1 MDNDIARLGQP
12 LPTASPI
19 IPRPIGPERK
29 KRIRQI
35 NLQLAASGQ
44 PVPRE
49 GDDDLLD
56 VAEDMLRNYRQ
67 HRRLLHD
74 YRCPADQRIQN
85 FVNDYLARNGVLAG
99 VETRVQLPAAPF
111 ILDRPGLAAE
121 LSLPFDG
128 DLFESRYLTSYR
140 VRQGVLHNPGKDR
153 RTTEGVFHIA
163 EGGLPIPWDKKA
175 VPVATFAALMR
186 AALDAPGDLLRLP
199 YTSNQPEGAHLW
211 VSLLLRPLVS
221 PEVAEVMPARSMET
235 RFFAPGGLVANLD
248 FVERIFGNA
257 GDPYLPENDAGLDVV
272 GWSGHTG
279 CVILAPHLTTLRK
292 KDLGLPHFDAA
303 SERQRRDGMCWKAD
317 DELYNDGQAFKIVC
331 RDMSGVI
338 VTLIADNYFGYSK
351 KEIKSQIS
359 YAANLFGGSE
369 EEHSGGALAFASYNL
384 GERYEPDSRLPDR
397 GHTLAGVLALLGD
410 QVMLHPEGH
419 ASDKRYKNIHFVP
432 EDTHFDMDTMQVSW
446 RGIDGQTHRIKLL
459 AGHVYLYPCG
469 YKIELQKHPSAPT
482 WRLLGSEAEGTF
494 CYKPCTVSGGG
505 KSEISKSLAGSLLS
519 GPFIVKDLKDDLDQ
533 VEALFRHDYSDR
545 YKVEPAEGR
554 DTRSLLDPKRSV
566 GSVIR
571 LLTPS
576 ETEYSPEYNAW
587 VESIPQR
594 IRSLV
599 FIIKRFYRQEW
610 SEQGEHAWRKHF
622 SVDQINGQPAHELKY
637 QGRQLVASYLRVGR
651 LTDGSWR
658 VFKLRQNFV
667 GAQKVQLADDIAVA
681 ATVPASQLGNL
692 NPAWP
697 HPSLKLVENC
707 EARLFQR
714 PDDAKHRGMDP
725 QTELD
730 LTLSDNFISNFA
742 PLNRQDARD
751 LVDDVVEFSQYTD
764 PMRQFIQAAA
774 DAVDDGW
781 LVSSAHPRIV
791 GGKPSPNVRYLQ
803 ARPDLANPRERYLA
817 ELGTRLQRRI
827 PARQPV
833 YFPVNA
839 VLPGRRNNP
848 QAPGIKPLAV
858 YGPIHYQELP
868 ELFMDFIASLSGKSP
883 STTGAGSEGALTKGP
898 FNALSTTADLN
909 NALVSFILCGYPGFT
924 SAAGFIGRERRVD
937 HDVSYLIPE
946 IWSRLTQREQEPAL
960 LIERGYLEKLD
971 DFDHNGQRVLASRL
985 GYRITKGFAH
995 AYLGKIFDSPMA
1007 VFDEAMLKPETQDLD
1022 AYVEGIQHIVAS
1034 QRQVAQGYLDDGSI
1048 DDACPPLQALL
1059 NIMVSG
1065 EFQGKDLSHPE
1076 IRALFTRESLLAS
1089 DWYRERLDIKQ
1100 QRDIALA
1107 ERQVAYLKAFL
1118 EADARERCDPDQLAP
1133 CQALLSQARAEL
1145 ARVSG
1150 AAYRESLWGSLG
1162 ADWVHR
1168 GA

>member
-1 MDNDIARLGQP
+1 MSMDNDIARLGQSIPANTPIASRP
-12 LPTASPI
+12 LS
-19 IPRPIGPERK
+19 PERM

-35 NLQLAASGQ
+35 NLQLAATGQ
-44 PVPRE
+44 PLPRD

-56 VAEDMLRNYRQ
+56 VAEDLLRNYRQ
-67 HRRLLHD
+67 HRRLLRD
-74 YRCPADQRIQN
+74 YRCPSDQRIQD
-85 FVNDYLARNGVLAG
+85 FVNDYLARNGV
-99 VETRVQLPAAPF
+99 ETRIQLPAVPF

-121 LSLPFDG
+121 LSLPLDG
-128 DLFESRYLTSYR
+128 DRFESRYLTSYR

-153 RTTEGVFHIA
+153 RTTEGVFHSA

-175 VPVATFAALMR
+175 VPAATFAALMR
-186 AALDAPGDLLRLP
+186 AALDAPDDLLRLP
-199 YTSNQPEGAHLW
+199 YTANHAEGAHLW

-221 PEVAEVMPARSMET
+221 PEVEGVQPAKTMET
-235 RFFAPGGLVANLD
+235 RFFAPGGLVSNLD

-257 GDPYLPENDAGLDVV
+257 GDPYLPENDAGLDVI
-272 GWSGHTG
+272 GWSGHSG

-292 KDLGLPHFDAA
+292 KDVGLPHWDIA
-303 SERQRRDGMCWKAD
+303 SERQRRDGMCWKDEA
-317 DELYNDGQAFKIVC
+317 ELYNDGSAFKLVC
-331 RDMSGVI
+331 RDMRGVI

-369 EEHSGGALAFASYNL
+369 EEHSGGALAFPTYNL
-384 GERYEPDSRLPDR
+384 GESYEPDSRLPDH
-397 GHTLAGVLALLGD
+397 GHTLAEVLALLGD
-410 QVMLHPEGH
+410 QAIRHPEGH
-419 ASDKRYKNIHFVP
+419 ASDTRLRNVHFVP
-432 EDTHFDMDTMQVSW
+432 EDARFDISSMLVSW
-446 RGIDGQTHRIKLL
+446 GNADSKRQIKLL
-459 AGHVYLYPCG
+459 AGHTYIYPCG
-469 YKIELQKHPSAPT
+469 YKIQLEKHPHAPT
-482 WRLLGSEAEGTF
+482 WRLLGTEAEGTF

-505 KSEISKSLAGSLLS
+505 KSEISKSLDGALLS
-519 GPFIVKDLKDDLDQ
+519 GPFFIKDLKEDLDQ
-533 VEALFRHDYSDR
+533 VEAIFQRDYSDR
-545 YKVEPAEGR
+545 FKVEPKEGR
-554 DTRSLLDPKRSV
+554 DTRSVLSARRSV
-566 GSVIR
+566 GSVVR

-576 ETEYSPEYNAW
+576 ETEYTPEYNAW

-599 FIIKRFYRQEW
+599 FIIKRFYRQDW
-610 SEQGEHAWRKHF
+610 GDNWRERF
-622 SVDQINGQPAHELKY
+622 SVDQVNGQPAHELKF

-651 LTDGSWR
+651 LPDGSWR

-667 GAQKVQLADDIAVA
+667 GARKVQLADDIAVA
-681 ATVPASQLGNL
+681 TTLPASQLDHL

-697 HPSLKLVENC
+697 HPSLKLVDNC

-714 PDDAKHRGMDP
+714 PDEAKHRGMDP
-725 QTELD
+725 QTEID
-730 LTLSDNFISNFA
+730 LTEADNFISNFA

-751 LVDDVVEFSQYTD
+751 LVDDVVEFTQFTE

-774 DAVDDGW
+774 DAVEDGW
-781 LVSSAHPRIV
+781 FVSSAHPRIV
-791 GGKPSPNVRYLQ
+791 NGKPSPNVRYLQ

-827 PARQPV
+827 HAGHPV

-848 QAPGIKPLAV
+848 PAPGIKPLAV

-909 NALVSFILCGYPGFT
+909 NALVSFILCGYPGFS
-924 SAAGFIGRERRVD
+924 SAAGFIGRDRRVD

-946 IWSRLTQREQEPAL
+946 IWSRLAPREQDPAW
-960 LIERGYLEKLD
+960 LIARGYLEKLE
-971 DFDHNGQRVLASRL
+971 DFDHDGQRVLASRL
-985 GYRITKGFAH
+985 GYRITSGFAH
-995 AYLGKIFDSPMA
+995 AFLGKIFDSPMA
-1007 VFDEAMLKPETQDLD
+1007 VFDEAMLKPESQDLA
-1022 AYVEGIQHIVAS
+1022 AYVDGIQHIVAS
-1034 QRQVAQGYLDDGSI
+1034 QRQVAQGYLNDESVE
-1048 DDACPPLQALL
+1048 DACPPLKALL
-1059 NIMVSG
+1059 HIMADG
-1065 EFQGKDLSHPE
+1065 NFEGKDISDPE
-1076 IRALFTRESLLAS
+1076 IRDLFSRESLLTS

-1107 ERQVAYLKAFL
+1107 ERQVAYLMTFL
-1118 EADARERCDPDQLAP
+1118 EGDARTRCDPDQLGP
-1133 CQALLSQARAEL
+1133 CQALLAQAKAEL

-1150 AAYRESLWGSLG
+1150 SMYRESLWGSLG

>member
-12 LPTASPI
+12 IPAAAPI
-19 IPRPIGPERK
+19 AARSLSAERM

-44 PVPRE
+44 PLPRD
-49 GDDDLLD
+49 GNDDLLD
-56 VAEDMLRNYRQ
+56 VAEDLLRNYRQ
-67 HRRLLHD
+67 HRRLLRD
-74 YRCPADQRIQN
+74 YRCPSDQRIQD
-85 FVNDYLARNGVLAG
+85 FVNDYLARNGVAS
-99 VETRVQLPAAPF
+99 RVQLPATPF

-121 LSLPFDG
+121 LSLPLDG
-128 DLFESRYLTSYR
+128 DRFESRYLTSYR

-153 RTTEGVFHIA
+153 RTTDGVFHIA

-186 AALDAPGDLLRLP
+186 AALEAPDELMRLP
-199 YTSNQPEGAHLW
+199 YTANHAEGAHLW

-221 PEVAEVMPARSMET
+221 PEVEGVQPAKTMET
-235 RFFAPGGLVANLD
+235 RFFAPGGLVSNLD

-257 GDPYLPENDAGLDVV
+257 GDPYLPENDAGLDVM

-279 CVILAPHLTTLRK
+279 CVILAPHLTGLRK
-292 KDLGLPHFDAA
+292 KDLGLPHWDIA
-303 SERQRRDGMCWKAD
+303 SERQRRDGMCWQDEA
-317 DELYNDGQAFKIVC
+317 ELYNDGSAFKLVC
-331 RDMSGVI
+331 RDMRGVI

-369 EEHSGGALAFASYNL
+369 EEHSGGALAYPSYNL
-384 GERYEPDSRLPDR
+384 GDSYEPDSRLPDA
-397 GHTLAGVLALLGD
+397 GHTLAEVLALLGD
-410 QVMLHPEGH
+410 QVIVHPEGH
-419 ASDKRYKNIHFVP
+419 ASDKRFRNVHFVP
-432 EDTHFDMDTMQVSW
+432 EDARFDINTMQVSW
-446 RGIDGQTHRIKLL
+446 GGEGGKRQIKLL
-459 AGHVYLYPCG
+459 AGHTYLYPCG
-469 YKIELQKHPSAPT
+469 YKIQLEKHPHAPT

-505 KSEISKSLAGSLLS
+505 KSEISKSLDGALLS
-519 GPFIVKDLKDDLDQ
+519 GPFFIKDLKEDLDQ
-533 VEALFRHDYSDR
+533 VEAIFQRDYSDR
-545 YKVEPAEGR
+545 FKVEPADGR
-554 DTRSLLDPKRSV
+554 DTRPLLSAKRSV
-566 GSVIR
+566 GSVVR

-576 ETEYSPEYNAW
+576 ETEYTPEYNAW

-599 FIIKRFYRQEW
+599 FIIKRFYRQDW
-610 SEQGEHAWRKHF
+610 GDNWREHF
-622 SVDQINGQPAHELKY
+622 SVDQVNGQPAHELKF

-651 LTDGSWR
+651 LPDGSWR

-667 GAQKVQLADDIAVA
+667 GARKVQLADDIAVA
-681 ATVPASQLGNL
+681 TTLPASQLDHL

-697 HPSLKLVENC
+697 HPSLKLVANC

-714 PDDAKHRGMDP
+714 PDEAKHRGMDP

-730 LTLSDNFISNFA
+730 LTEPDNFISNFA

-751 LVDDVVEFSQYTD
+751 LVDDVVEFTQYTE

-774 DAVDDGW
+774 DAVEDGW
-781 LVSSAHPRIV
+781 FVSSAHPRIV
-791 GGKPSPNVRYLQ
+791 NGKPSPNVRYLQ

-827 PARQPV
+827 HAQHPV

-848 QAPGIKPLAV
+848 PAPGIKPLAV

-898 FNALSTTADLN
+898 FNALTATADLN
-909 NALVSFILCGYPGFT
+909 NALVSFILCGYPGFS
-924 SAAGFIGRERRVD
+924 SAAGFIGSERRVD

-946 IWSRLTQREQEPAL
+946 IWSRLTPREQDPAW
-960 LIERGYLEKLD
+960 LIERGYLEKLE
-971 DFDHNGQRVLASRL
+971 DFDHDGQRVLASRL
-985 GYRITKGFAH
+985 GYRITSGFSH
-995 AYLGKIFDSPMA
+995 AFLGKIFDSPMA
-1007 VFDEAMLKPETQDLD
+1007 VFDEAMLKPETQDFA

-1034 QRQVAQGYLDDGSI
+1034 QRQVAQGYLDDGSVE
-1048 DDACPPLQALL
+1048 DACPPLKALL
-1059 NIMVSG
+1059 HIMASG
-1065 EFQGKDLSHPE
+1065 EFEGKDLRHPE
-1076 IRALFTRESLLAS
+1076 IRTLFNRESLLAS

-1100 QRDIALA
+1100 QRDIAQA
-1107 ERQVAYLKAFL
+1107 ERQVAYLMTFL
-1118 EADARERCDPDQLAP
+1118 EGDARTRCDPDQIAP
-1133 CQALLSQARAEL
+1133 CQALLAQAKAEL
-1145 ARVSG
+1145 ARVSS
-1150 AAYRESLWGSLG
+1150 AAYRDSLWGGLG